1 MDTTLPREAALVV
14 NTQSRRGED
23 QFHEARRK
31 LTEAGVALAA
41 VHAVDDAETFLPTV
55 RRAVASGVPMVIV
68 GGGDGSLSTA
78 IDAFIGHDC
87 VFALLPLG
95 TANSFARTLGIPLDL
110 DGAVRTIAEGTR
122 LRLDLGVINGDYFVN
137 AAALGVSPLIGETVP
152 HDLKRYAGRLGYLL
166 WAIWCL
172 LQFKPFRLSVEVE
185 SRRTRLWATEVRIFN
200 GRFHGGVEHIEDEA
214 IDNGEIVVQAV
225 TGNSL
230 LPLAWNWFS
239 NFLRLPGRNATTT
252 EFRGSRLLLET
263 RPRLKISID
272 GEVVARTPAIVES
285 AHKAIEVA
293 VPRPG

>member
-31 LTEAGVALAA
+31 LTEAGVALTA

-110 DGAVRTIAEGTR
+110 DGAVRTIAEGRR

-185 SRRTRLWATEVRIFN
+185 SRRTTLWATEVRIFN

>member
-110 DGAVRTIAEGTR
+110 DGAVRTIAEGRR

-185 SRRTRLWATEVRIFN
+185 SRRTTLWATEVRIFN

>member
-185 SRRTRLWATEVRIFN
+185 SRRTTLWATEVRIFN